1 MLKCRALQRYSKNRN
16 QTRARYIFLIR
27 FVLVAELSDVL
38 WTMVLHEG
46 FKFTGV
52 LGVVACF
59 ALFAYWAGEHF
70 ILPYFL
76 TFTMS
81 A

>member
-1 MLKCRALQRYSKNRN
+1 MLRLSL
-16 QTRARYIFLIR
+16 TR

-59 ALFAYWAGEHF
+59 VLFSFWAGER
-70 ILPYFL
+70 LVLLYF
-76 TFTMS
+76 
-81 A
+81 